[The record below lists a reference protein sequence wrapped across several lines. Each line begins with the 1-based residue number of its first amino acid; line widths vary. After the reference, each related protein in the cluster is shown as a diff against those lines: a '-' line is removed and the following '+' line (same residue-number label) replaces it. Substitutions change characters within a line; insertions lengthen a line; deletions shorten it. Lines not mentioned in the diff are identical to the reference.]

1 MRITKISS
9 VIDNY
14 PSFGLSEPF
23 LTGSKDLCDASL
35 KYCLL
40 AKTIFISSLLLASRS
55 TRLVHQSGIPLAGL
69 YFSGVEKFFWNR
81 HIASR
86 PLNLLSNSTSLEHR
100 WLHKKLEP
108 FYCQQTPPSLFY
120 SNLFIIFYF
129 SFYTVDCTI
138 GLIAEFIFRSC

>member
-40 AKTIFISSLLLASRS
+40 ASRS
-55 TRLVHQSGIPLAGL
+55 TRLVHQSGIPSAGL

-86 PLNLLSNSTSLEHR
+86 PLNLFSNSTSLVHR

-129 SFYTVDCTI
+129 SFNTFDCTI
-138 GLIAEFIFRSC
+138 GLIAEIIFRSC